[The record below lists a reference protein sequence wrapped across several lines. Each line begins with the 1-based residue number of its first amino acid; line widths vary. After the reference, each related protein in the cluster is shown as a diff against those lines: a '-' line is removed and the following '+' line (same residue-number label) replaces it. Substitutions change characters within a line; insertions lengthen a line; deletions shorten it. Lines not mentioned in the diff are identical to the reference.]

1 MGEYLIRLLED
12 LSHRDNEIAILK
24 DKVGLLEGE
33 VSKLEAV
40 IFEDDNRKYQDIV
53 DNLEAQH
60 RKGITI
66 FYNHLRLKYSI
77 KSSLKPES
85 KISY

>member
-53 DNLEAQH
+53 DNLETQH
-60 RKGITI
+60 REGITI
-66 FYNHLRLKYSI
+66 FYNHPKLNI
-77 KSSLKPES
+77 
-85 KISY
+85 

>member
-53 DNLEAQH
+53 CNLEAQH
-60 RKGITI
+60 TDGITI
-66 FYNHLRLKYSI
+66 FYKHLRLKYIKQSI
-77 KSSLKPES
+77 
-85 KISY
+85 Y

>member
-60 RKGITI
+60 REGITI
-66 FYNHLRLKYSI
+66 FYNHLRLKYI

-85 KISY
+85 KIS